1 MRISGDCFA
10 NFVADFHTTFVPVLY
25 ESHKYFMCREL
36 VTKFL
41 NLFKNFMR
49 VFSPKYFARVLTRL
63 SRYSW
68 DVRESVAN
76 SSPQNFGKFTMQNFC
91 DARMNDVRVWY
102 EVRATVLRKKCEHLT
117 TIWRENKTK
126 QHSFQCH
133 ATVIRMKMKIS
144 YIRGKVGRH
153 SHECLVTVVHARYI
167 FKIRLKLPNLFH
179 KRPFSET
186 AT

>member
-10 NFVADFHTTFVPVLY
+10 NFVADFHTTFVPVLH
-25 ESHKYFMCREL
+25 ECHKYFMCREL

-49 VFSPKYFARVLTRL
+49 FFSPKYFARL

-68 DVRESVAN
+68 EVRGSVAN
-76 SSPQNFGKFTMQNFC
+76 LSPQNFGKFTSQHFC
-91 DARMNDVRVWY
+91 DARMNIVRVWY
-102 EVRATVLRKKCEHLT
+102 EVRATVLRKKMREHLK

-153 SHECLVTVVHARYI
+153 SHECLVTVDI
-167 FKIRLKLPNLFH
+167 FSKLD
-179 KRPFSET
+179 
-186 AT
+186 

>member
-1 MRISGDCFA
+1 MRF
-10 NFVADFHTTFVPVLY
+10 
-25 ESHKYFMCREL
+25 
-36 VTKFL
+36 
-41 NLFKNFMR
+41 
-49 VFSPKYFARVLTRL
+49 FSPKYFARL

-68 DVRESVAN
+68 GVRESVAN
-76 SSPQNFGKFTMQNFC
+76 LSPQNFGKFTMRNFC
-91 DARMNDVRVWY
+91 DARMNVVRVWY
-102 EVRATVLRKKCEHLT
+102 EVRATVLRKKNANTSRLSGEK
-117 TIWRENKTK
+117 NKTK

-133 ATVIRMKMKIS
+133 ATVIRMKIS

-153 SHECLVTVVHARYI
+153 SHDCRATVARYI